1 MEAREVK
8 KVKEAT
14 GLLESLVSQ
23 DEEGVSAKKGE
34 SREGRSQRK
43 LRYASKFVCKGMQ
56 RSLSLFCLDSL
67 VVT

>member
-8 KVKEAT
+8 KVKEAM

-34 SREGRSQRK
+34 SREGRSQR
-43 LRYASKFVCKGMQ
+43 
-56 RSLSLFCLDSL
+56 
-67 VVT
+67 

>member
-8 KVKEAT
+8 KVKEAM

-34 SREGRSQRK
+34 VGKDDLNVS
-43 LRYASKFVCKGMQ
+43 CDMP
-56 RSLSLFCLDSL
+56 LSLFVKGCKGAYPFFVL
-67 VVT
+67 TA